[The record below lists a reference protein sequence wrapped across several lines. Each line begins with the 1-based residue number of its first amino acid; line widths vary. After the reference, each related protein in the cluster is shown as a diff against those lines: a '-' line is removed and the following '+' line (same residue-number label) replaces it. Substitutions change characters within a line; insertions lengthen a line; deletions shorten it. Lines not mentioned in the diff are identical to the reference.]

1 MKRRSGGG
9 VLTER
14 NLMDAHTDPASTH
27 PTSIP
32 STTATS
38 GSCASQQ
45 DTLIKAAFKSAV
57 TLSLF
62 AISTRHG
69 RGHGMDLDIQRDERK
84 ALNKDDDASSETVSV
99 SVAATSISL
108 ACEGETQRD
117 NVLRTVAAVFTCGG
131 DTASS
136 ESSESIPPF
145 ILKSVTWTNGHLV
158 FEYTLDKT
166 SATAKL
172 LAKRRKSNKTRKTS
186 KICAPVALSAA
197 DISVS
202 VARAVSV
209 FGLALDVFN
218 AQCPG
223 NVYSQCPDDV
233 YTHPPLPSNEDI
245 QPGTNV
251 SLSLSQLLE
260 TVTKWPFYRNQLECT
275 EKRLHRIVEPR
286 PFVHGSLDVAL
297 SNELAS
303 ALLETSNVSRL
314 YSHQASAIN
323 YIQAGSHV
331 MVSTSTAS
339 GKSLIYQ
346 IPVIQN
352 LEQDLEARAL
362 FIFPTKALSQDQKRS
377 LTTLMQCH
385 ETLSQHLFENEHW
398 IATYDGD
405 TPTRTETTR
414 YTGGKP
420 VAKKSL
426 RTRIRET
433 SRVVFTNFDMLHKTF
448 VGHRN
453 WVAFFRN
460 LKIVVVDELHYYGG
474 SFGAH
479 CAYVM
484 RRLKRICSF
493 YGNESVQFVCCSATI
508 SNAVEHMKS
517 FFDIEHAELVDVD
530 GSSSGR
536 KHHLI
541 WNPPPLITPFANNPK
556 RELDAENQ
564 ETTTIDPP
572 ADKDKTQLP
581 KPLIERVPSLQE
593 AGKMA
598 CLFLRHGIRFLCFT
612 KTRNACELLL
622 KEIHTMIEE
631 ACDSG
636 ADKVMAYRG
645 GYSVQER
652 RDIEGRMFRGEL
664 LGIVAT
670 NALELGIDI
679 GALDVVIHLGFPHSV
694 ASYRQQAGRAGRR
707 NADSASI
714 LIADGFSKIDQFY
727 VENPD
732 ALFEGQPDTI
742 QLNFSNSLIT
752 EQHAQCTAAEIPITP
767 PDLSQFLAAA
777 VGTSSQAL
785 ETAEDLGEEVVVDIL
800 KNPERFLQWD
810 ATHCVYFSAQR
821 YDGNPARTFQI
832 RSSAADGPGDEGAA
846 KEYRV
851 IDVET
856 NRDIE
861 SVDWNRAFF
870 TLYDGAI
877 FIHQGQS
884 FLILDVHHERKVARA
899 KKTTATYITSIK
911 DYNLVDPQSIQQTKC
926 LLIQPSHSAH
936 DQRIHFGD
944 LKVTTVSNGYH
955 ILNAATKKRVDTIDT
970 GSDINRVSHSARGIW
985 MEDVARE
992 RVVALLRGLNL
1003 DVAGSVHCAGHALL
1017 KAIKRVDTGGACVL
1031 GCFCLGMVQSGPKRI
1046 AIYSPPFS
1054 HTRVASNALIQK
1066 SFLLSGK
1073 IVKEAIQLLE
1083 SCACDACCVDCG
1095 YIWDCTSA
1103 NQTLDRKGGIQVLK
1117 SFLN

>member
-1 MKRRSGGG
+1 
-9 VLTER
+9 
-14 NLMDAHTDPASTH
+14 MDM
-27 PTSIP
+27 
-32 STTATS
+32 
-38 GSCASQQ
+38 
-45 DTLIKAAFKSAV
+45 DT
-57 TLSLF
+57 
-62 AISTRHG
+62 
-69 RGHGMDLDIQRDERK
+69 QRDERK
-84 ALNKDDDASSETVSV
+84 ALTKADDASSETVSV
-99 SVAATSISL
+99 SVAAASIAL
-108 ACEGETQRD
+108 PCEGETERD
-117 NVLRTVAAVFTCGG
+117 SVLQTVAAVFTCGG
-131 DTASS
+131 ANASIEEGQS
-136 ESSESIPPF
+136 NPPF
-145 ILKSVTWTNGHLV
+145 ILKSVTWTTGHLL

-166 SATAKL
+166 SATGKL
-172 LAKRRKSNKTRKTS
+172 LAKRRKSNTSNKTRKANT
-186 KICAPVALSAA
+186 VALSAA

-209 FGLALDVFN
+209 FGSALEAFN

-223 NVYSQCPDDV
+223 SVYAQCLDDI
-233 YTHPPLPSNEDI
+233 YTQEFHTEDI
-245 QPGTNV
+245 QPGVNV

-260 TVTKWPFYRNQLECT
+260 SVTKWPFYRNQLDDP
-275 EKRLHRIVEPR
+275 EKKLHRIVEPR
-286 PFVHGSLDVAL
+286 PVVYASLDNAL
-297 SNELAS
+297 SNELAN

-323 YIQAGSHV
+323 FIQAGSHV
-331 MVSTSTAS
+331 MVSTSTARFYILHIYAKRELFVENSYCHDSTNS

-385 ETLSQHLFENEHW
+385 ETLSQHMFENEHW

-414 YTGGKP
+414 FAGGKS
-420 VAKKSL
+420 AQKKSL

-433 SRVVFTNFDMLHKTF
+433 SRVIFTNFDMLHKTF

-453 WVAFFRN
+453 WVAFFRT
-460 LKIVVVDELHYYGG
+460 LKIVVVDELHYYAG
-474 SFGAH
+474 SFGGH

-493 YGNESVQFVCCSATI
+493 YGNETVQFVCCSATI

-517 FFDIEHAELVDVD
+517 FFDIEHAELVDAD

-541 WNPPPLITPFANNPK
+541 WNPPPLMTPLASIPK
-556 RELDAENQ
+556 RELDVENR
-564 ETTTIDPP
+564 EAVVNNDPP
-572 ADKDKTQLP
+572 VDEDNTIRLP

-636 ADKVMAYRG
+636 AEKVMAYRG

-679 GALDVVIHLGFPHSV
+679 GALDVVVHLGFPHSV

-714 LIADGFSKIDQFY
+714 LIADGYSKMDQFY

-732 ALFEGQPDTI
+732 TLFEGQPDTI
-742 QLNFSNSLIT
+742 KLNFSNSFIT
-752 EQHAQCTAAEIPITP
+752 EQHAQCAAAEIPITP
-767 PDLSQFLAAA
+767 RDLSQFLAAA
-777 VGTSSQAL
+777 TATSSQTLA
-785 ETAEDLGEEVVVDIL
+785 TAEDLQGESVADIL
-800 KNPERFLQWD
+800 RNPELCLQWD
-810 ATHCVYFSAQR
+810 AIHRVYFSAQK

-832 RSSAADGPGDEGAA
+832 RSSAADGPGDDSGAR
-846 KEYRV
+846 EYRV

-856 NRDIE
+856 NRDVE
-861 SVDWNRAFF
+861 CVDWNRAFF

-899 KKTTATYITSIK
+899 KKTTATYITAIK
-911 DYNLVDPQSIQQTKC
+911 DYNLVDPQSIEQTKC
-926 LLIQPSHSAH
+926 LQSQPSHSSQ

-970 GSDINRVSHSARGIW
+970 GSDSNRVSRSARGIW

-992 RVVALLRGLNL
+992 RLVAVLRGLNL

-1017 KAIKRVDTGGACVL
+1017 KAIKRVDPGGACVL

-1066 SFLLSGK
+1066 SYVLSGK
-1073 IVKEAIQLLE
+1073 ILKEAIQLLE
-1083 SCACDACCVDCG
+1083 SCTCDACCVDCG